1 EIPEIIDS
9 QKEITT
15 KETITK
21 KKITGKKITIIIEK
35 TTTITIEE
43 DITTKIFKPRR

>member
-1 EIPEIIDS
+1 EIPEIIYS

-21 KKITGKKITIIIEK
+21 EEITGKEITTITKKTIII
-35 TTTITIEE
+35 IEE
-43 DITTKIFKPRR
+43 DITT

>member
-9 QKEITT
+9 QKEIII

-21 KKITGKKITIIIEK
+21 EEITGKEITTIIEK
-35 TTTITIEE
+35 IVTTTEE
-43 DITTKIFKPRR
+43 DITT